1 MSLKHDHENTT
12 YQNLWDTFNE
22 AIRGKFTKLN
32 MFINKIKIK
41 KWITFLAKK
50 AKETTKQMKRKENS
64 NIRA

>member
-41 KWITFLAKK
+41 K
-50 AKETTKQMKRKENS
+50 
-64 NIRA
+64 